1 MIEAPNNTK
10 QTFRQFCEK
19 ELSTEQFNTLYQL
32 PNRTKY
38 SITIALKAPQKMSF
52 ELLLDMAKTLGMHPI
67 NLALDYE
74 CSFDKMTTRQ
84 YLSLLD

>member
-1 MIEAPNNTK
+1 MIETPNNTK

-38 SITIALKAPQKMSF
+38 SITIALKVPQKMSF
-52 ELLLDMAKTLGMHPI
+52 ELLLDMAKTIDIHPI

-74 CSFDKMTTRQ
+74 CSFDKMTARQ
-84 YLSLLD
+84 YISLLD